1 MNTSNTKSLQM
12 EPYMTLKTWIHDYPI
27 AFHILF
33 VLAWSWSIWSLLFL
47 VIEPGGLLHNPPPLS
62 FLFVIVG
69 GVGPSL
75 GSLLITWL
83 AYGHEGMRALGARVR
98 RLFWLG

>member
-12 EPYMTLKTWIHDYPI
+12 EPHVTLRTWIQDHPI
-27 AFHILF
+27 PSYILF

-47 VIEPGGLLHNPPPLS
+47 VIKPGGLLHNPPPLS
-62 FLFVIVG
+62 FLFVIIG
-69 GVGPSL
+69 GIGPSL

-83 AYGHEGMRALGARVR
+83 AYGREGMQALGARLHNWRV
-98 RLFWLG
+98 GG